1 MYKNAFFFIKK
12 SFLSLNDLRGIT
24 NCDAFSAAPST
35 MNENV
40 KKHELSFSIYFFRS
54 MGSSLSMSH
63 SCLSQQRDSYS
74 HYMFHHDPLSSLSS
88 YGRTCANSQNSHMAA
103 YGSTIGSGSGS
114 HGENDFYHKK
124 LRQGLGKAS
133 SSIGYVKSI

>member
-1 MYKNAFFFIKK
+1 
-12 SFLSLNDLRGIT
+12 
-24 NCDAFSAAPST
+24 
-35 MNENV
+35 
-40 KKHELSFSIYFFRS
+40 

-114 HGENDFYHKK
+114 NGKNVFTKVEARPGKGP
-124 LRQGLGKAS
+124 GLAS
-133 SSIGYVKSI
+133 SSIGFVKSI

>member
-1 MYKNAFFFIKK
+1 MELAKYFTSN
-12 SFLSLNDLRGIT
+12 
-24 NCDAFSAAPST
+24 NC
-35 MNENV
+35 E
-40 KKHELSFSIYFFRS
+40 FFRS
-54 MGSSLSMSH
+54 MGSSLSSMSH

-114 HGENDFYHKK
+114 HGKD
-124 LRQGLGKAS
+124 L
-133 SSIGYVKSI
+133 